1 MPDFF
6 DRLLARSV
14 PGFPLPPGETV
25 VAPRLPQLF
34 EPVGTATELD
44 QEAVI
49 SAPAQRAPAATP
61 APPPPATAEVRREPV
76 EAVPPAGPL
85 PAVISVSTPRP
96 AMATTVPVPVRP
108 APERAAL
115 PVELPREH
123 LREEQLTKINHTVSQ
138 GEPAGTLLPSSTT
151 VVVPASGSTPD
162 ARRASGAP
170 GRRHDPPPP
179 QVVRVSIGR
188 VEVTAAGADAKPPA
202 RPTPSRPEP
211 AISLERYL
219 TRRDGRR

>member
-14 PGFPLPPGETV
+14 PGFPLPPGEAV

-44 QEAVI
+44 QEAGI

-61 APPPPATAEVRREPV
+61 VPPPPATAEVRREPT
-76 EAVPPAGPL
+76 EALPQARPR
-85 PAVISVSTPRP
+85 PAVASVSTPRP
-96 AMATTVPVPVRP
+96 ATATTVPVPVLP
-108 APERAAL
+108 PIAPERAAL

-123 LREEQLTKINHTVSQ
+123 LREEHLTKINHTVYQ

-151 VVVPASGSTPD
+151 VMVS
-162 ARRASGAP
+162 ASGAAP
-170 GRRHDPPPP
+170 D
-179 QVVRVSIGR
+179 
-188 VEVTAAGADAKPPA
+188 
-202 RPTPSRPEP
+202 
-211 AISLERYL
+211 
-219 TRRDGRR
+219 